1 MDKASLAFFSDTESP
16 LTLLMKQNIEQAD
29 TMQTHLE
36 SRAPDHSLWFM
47 GSRPGW
53 CGPQD
58 MLSILRI
65 KEKVKGLTVEVVAP
79 QLVD

>member
-36 SRAPDHSLWFM
+36 SRAPDHFLFQARVMWPPGHVEHTQNQGESKRSHSG
-47 GSRPGW
+47 GSSP
-53 CGPQD
+53 
-58 MLSILRI
+58 
-65 KEKVKGLTVEVVAP
+65 TVSRLEN
-79 QLVD
+79 